1 MAEGDGD
8 WCVCESQ
15 WRCGTCMSEKAG
27 GREERKMK
35 RGMENEQKGMR
46 AMTGRKRARQ
56 RRRNTRYDAFCM
68 RT

>member
-1 MAEGDGD
+1 MAEGGGD

-27 GREERKMK
+27 GREERRMK
-35 RGMENEQKGMR
+35 RGMEKEQNGGMR
-46 AMTGRKRARQ
+46 AMAGRKRARQ
-56 RRRNTRYDAFCM
+56 RRNTRYEAFCM